1 MYINRGISS
10 SLSRKFDNVFKRNLF
25 QGQSSKSGIGSS
37 IEQTHEIARLIPE
50 LIFNLKIKTILDLPC
65 GDLEW
70 MSNVNLGDAKYLG
83 ADVAPALILQLQTRF
98 PDRNFQRINVVKDSI
113 PKVDLIFCRDLFVH
127 LSNRAIRSSIK
138 NIKDSGSLYLA
149 TTTFSN
155 RLKNQDLPFLSR
167 SVAWRTINLELSPF
181 NFSPPVQLINEKCTE
196 SNGDYS
202 DKSIGIWKISDLP
215 N

>member
-37 IEQTHEIARLIPE
+37 TEQTHEIARLIPE

-113 PKVDLIFCRDLFVH
+113 PKVDLIFCRDLSVH

-138 NIKDSGSLYLA
+138 KILRIA
-149 TTTFSN
+149 EVCIW
-155 RLKNQDLPFLSR
+155 Q
-167 SVAWRTINLELSPF
+167 
-181 NFSPPVQLINEKCTE
+181 PPLFPT
-196 SNGDYS
+196 D
-202 DKSIGIWKISDLP
+202 
-215 N
+215 